1 MLLEKNKEAIQ
12 EQFDI
17 KSLGIFGSYAKGHS
31 SKKSDID
38 MLVEF
43 SKTPTM
49 FKFIQLERKLS
60 QILGIKVDL
69 VTRKALKPLIKEHI
83 LQETIFL

>member
-1 MLLEKNKEAIQ
+1 MHKKNIQ
-12 EQFDI
+12 KQFGI
-17 KSLGIFGSYAKGHS
+17 KSLGLFGSYAKGNAD
-31 SKKSDID
+31 KKSDID

-49 FKFIQLERKLS
+49 FKFIRLERKLS
-60 QILGIKVDL
+60 KILGIKVDL
-69 VTRKALKPLIKEHI
+69 VTRNALKPLIKESI